1 MSKDQGTMNVSE
13 NPGSGIHWGGGNGNG
28 GNGKNNSGGGISVS
42 QARRGESYMTP
53 WGPVVI
59 NPQGHPVMNGT
70 VMTES
75 NSSMVDD
82 LSGGVVRVLNSLV
95 SKPRS
100 HPSNSGGKSSTQTAT
115 ENYLAGGSWAPGGP
129 VDPTLINSAIQAVIV
144 APVSADKTGIRS
156 VAVYRMM
163 RSAFDAVPLSAQP
176 PARDQIVQACHTCHK
191 AMPDRVT
198 TKRETGGRN
207 GRTIT
212 GTGPNKQ
219 KKRLGELIPHIASDF
234 NEALNQHQAA
244 ARAKA
249 AAEAKA
255 KAETEARAK
264 AAAEAKA
271 RAEAEARAKAAA
283 EVKAK
288 AEADAVKDAI
298 KFTSD
303 FYKEVFSVY
312 GEKAEQLANL
322 LANQAK
328 GKTIRNIDD
337 ALKAYEKHKANINK
351 NINAQDRA
359 AIAKALES
367 VEVKEAA
374 KNFAKFSK
382 GLGYVGP
389 TMDVVDLFMA
399 LRKAIKEDNWRS
411 FFVKVEAI
419 AISFS
424 ATQLAALAFASL
436 LGAPVGLLGYA
447 LIMAGIGALV
457 SDDVVE
463 AANKII
469 GI

>member
-1 MSKDQGTMNVSE
+1 MSLMQKKQKEVE
-13 NPGSGIHWGGGNGNG
+13 ELKKVF
-28 GNGKNNSGGGISVS
+28 KNH
-42 QARRGESYMTP
+42 SY
-53 WGPVVI
+53 
-59 NPQGHPVMNGT
+59 H
-70 VMTES
+70 
-75 NSSMVDD
+75 
-82 LSGGVVRVLNSLV
+82 
-95 SKPRS
+95 
-100 HPSNSGGKSSTQTAT
+100 
-115 ENYLAGGSWAPGGP
+115 
-129 VDPTLINSAIQAVIV
+129 
-144 APVSADKTGIRS
+144 GIR
-156 VAVYRMM
+156 
-163 RSAFDAVPLSAQP
+163 DAQREYDDARNKYTQLQSDINALQAQISGLTT
-176 PARDQIVQACHTCHK
+176 RKQQA
-191 AMPDRVT
+191 
-198 TKRETGGRN
+198 ERN
-207 GRTIT
+207 
-212 GTGPNKQ
+212 K
-219 KKRLGELIPHIASDF
+219 
-234 NEALNQHQAA
+234 AA
-244 ARAKA
+244 AEKAKADAAAKAAAEKA

-255 KAETEARAK
+255 KAD
-264 AAAEAKA
+264 AEKA
-271 RAEAEARAKAAA
+271 RKEAEEKAKAEAEAEA
-283 EVKAK
+283 KAK

-322 LANQAK
+322 LANQAR
-328 GKTIRNIDD
+328 GKTIRNFDD

-351 NINAQDRA
+351 KIHAQDRA

-367 VEVKEAA
+367 VDVKEAA

-389 TMDVVDLFMA
+389 AMDIIDLFIE

-411 FFVKVEAI
+411 FFVKVEGV